1 LQQLADEERQR
12 AAKKAGDTQFEG
24 LVVSRMGK
32 GDREELSKLL
42 GVDPARLHSTG
53 ARGPLGVDPSKP
65 VSEGTADKVVDA
77 LKGSKPGTKPM
88 EHQAL
93 VLAYNP
99 VRPHPGSA
107 EVQKFLDGRKP
118 PRTGTVQVLLVL
130 RETRG

>member
-1 LQQLADEERQR
+1 MSKADR
-12 AAKKAGDTQFEG
+12 T
-24 LVVSRMGK
+24 
-32 GDREELSKLL
+32 ELSKLL

-65 VSEGTADKVVDA
+65 VSDQTADTVVEV
-77 LKGSKPGTKPM
+77 LKGKQPAVKPA

-99 VRPHPGSA
+99 VRPNPNSA
-107 EVQKFLDGRKP
+107 EVKHFLESRKP
-118 PRTGTVQVLLVL
+118 PRSGTVQLLLVL